1 MLPVLPTIELVIAWV
16 PPTELVTLEPSFE
29 MIELV
34 LPEESL
40 DRLELVVLEEWL
52 EPTEFVMVVEV
63 VTELS
68 LPRMTL
74 WAATLVHS
82 PKAAIVRRYLMSGAP
97 MLWPS
102 MLLSIDR
109 ARQVSFTMS
118 SFPPPGHREKN
129 HAVL

>member
-68 LPRMTL
+68 LPRITL
-74 WAATLVHS
+74 CAATLVHS
-82 PKAAIVRRYLMSGAP
+82 PKAAAVRRYLMSSAP
-97 MLWPS
+97 MPWPS

-118 SFPPPGHREKN
+118 SFPPPGP
-129 HAVL
+129 